1 MSRRKILSNATQL
14 AARTLIVMAAAGLVI
29 TFVYLP
35 VRWTGTS
42 QKAFEREEAFRQR
55 MPPQYRERADRERQ
69 MIRRRP
75 APAFEGA
82 RLMLSQFIGIA
93 IFAWIGRRVFRLRL
107 KR

>member
-42 QKAFEREEAFRQR
+42 KKAFEREEAFRQR
-55 MPPQYRERADRERQ
+55 IPPQYRERADRERQ
-69 MIRRRP
+69 MIRRRHR
-75 APAFEGA
+75 A
-82 RLMLSQFIGIA
+82 RLR
-93 IFAWIGRRVFRLRL
+93 GRPADAEPVHRHRHLCMDRPQGFQVEIET
-107 KR
+107 